1 MSLIVRTFARNLAG
15 RPAVKIPESA
25 PVVVPPPEI
34 TQEWMATRHVT
45 IYSLPE
51 ALLSSAKSLFSS
63 YSVADVREW
72 GAKIAQYYSKYHSVE
87 KPRDITKVQPFATS
101 VEMLDKETEAPHRRG
116 YFKMPKTLTG
126 ADVAGT
132 QIPEVKSE
140 TIEHTLKYQAE
151 HAVGYAYKRMPN
163 TYASIYRIFHEIKH
177 RMPDFLPNT
186 CLDYGAGTGAAS
198 WVATTLYPDIES
210 IAVEPAKE
218 MRTIGKKL
226 SKKQPNIKWAESL
239 ANLPSI
245 SEPKG
250 IYDIVICGYV
260 LGEIENAV
268 TRNLI
273 LDALWQRTGKIM
285 IFIEPGTPKGS
296 RLIYS
301 IRQWA
306 LNTMTREEANIVAP
320 CPHDGDCPLAA
331 HPKSWC
337 HFSQFTA
344 KYPSDVISR
353 VKCEDTFDNEKF
365 SYIVVKRGTIPR
377 YYSAL
382 DQLTLAEESFLWARL
397 VRPVIKATKHV
408 TFDICR
414 LNKLERIVLSK
425 GRTERKI
432 YRYIR
437 KAHWG
442 DLWPYKETNKSKEDK
457 DKKTEK
463 KVYINK
469 PKPNKKLVKN
479 KDKK

>member
-1 MSLIVRTFARNLAG
+1 
-15 RPAVKIPESA
+15 
-25 PVVVPPPEI
+25 
-34 TQEWMATRHVT
+34 
-45 IYSLPE
+45 
-51 ALLSSAKSLFSS
+51 
-63 YSVADVREW
+63 
-72 GAKIAQYYSKYHSVE
+72 
-87 KPRDITKVQPFATS
+87 
-101 VEMLDKETEAPHRRG
+101 
-116 YFKMPKTLTG
+116 
-126 ADVAGT
+126 
-132 QIPEVKSE
+132 
-140 TIEHTLKYQAE
+140 
-151 HAVGYAYKRMPN
+151 
-163 TYASIYRIFHEIKH
+163 
-177 RMPDFLPNT
+177 
-186 CLDYGAGTGAAS
+186 
-198 WVATTLYPDIES
+198 
-210 IAVEPAKE
+210 
-218 MRTIGKKL
+218 
-226 SKKQPNIKWAESL
+226 
-239 ANLPSI
+239 
-245 SEPKG
+245 
-250 IYDIVICGYV
+250 
-260 LGEIENAV
+260 
-268 TRNLI
+268 
-273 LDALWQRTGKIM
+273 
-285 IFIEPGTPKGS
+285 
-296 RLIYS
+296 
-301 IRQWA
+301 
-306 LNTMTREEANIVAP
+306 MTREEANIVAP